1 MTLESEVHH
10 AEVAKVNIAR
20 AELSNIVEVRI
31 GSALETLPKL
41 YDEGINPFDL
51 IFIDADKQNNSEYL
65 KWALKLSRKGTVI
78 IGDNIVRKGEIV
90 NASSKDVNVQGVRH
104 FFDILASESNL
115 SSTAIQTVGSK
126 GYDGFSI
133 SVVL

>member
-1 MTLESEVHH
+1 M
-10 AEVAKVNIAR
+10 NIAR

-65 KWALKLSRKGTVI
+65 K
-78 IGDNIVRKGEIV
+78 
-90 NASSKDVNVQGVRH
+90 
-104 FFDILASESNL
+104 
-115 SSTAIQTVGSK
+115 
-126 GYDGFSI
+126 
-133 SVVL
+133 

>member
-1 MTLESEVHH
+1 MHH

>member
-1 MTLESEVHH
+1 MHH

-65 KWALKLSRKGTVI
+65 K
-78 IGDNIVRKGEIV
+78 
-90 NASSKDVNVQGVRH
+90 
-104 FFDILASESNL
+104 
-115 SSTAIQTVGSK
+115 
-126 GYDGFSI
+126 
-133 SVVL
+133 